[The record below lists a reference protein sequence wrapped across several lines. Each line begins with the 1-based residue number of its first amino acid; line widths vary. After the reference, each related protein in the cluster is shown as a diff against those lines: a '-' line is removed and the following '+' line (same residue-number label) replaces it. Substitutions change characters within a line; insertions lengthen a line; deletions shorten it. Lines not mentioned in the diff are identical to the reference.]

1 MYLRLIAINPTV
13 VGEIAGDRRAKSQ
26 RPSER
31 GNRVGTTKMKAPDL
45 GALWSRAHE
54 RGMERMELKCLNCR

>member
-13 VGEIAGDRRAKSQ
+13 VGEIAGERRTKSQ

-31 GNRVGTTKMKAPDL
+31 RNRAGTTKMKATDL
-45 GALWSRAHE
+45 EALWSRAYE
-54 RGMERMELKCLNCR
+54 REMERVELKCLN